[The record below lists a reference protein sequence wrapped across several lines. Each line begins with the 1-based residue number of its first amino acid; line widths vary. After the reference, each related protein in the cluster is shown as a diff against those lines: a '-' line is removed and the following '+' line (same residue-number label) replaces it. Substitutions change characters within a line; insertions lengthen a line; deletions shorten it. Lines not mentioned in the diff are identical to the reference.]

1 MLLEK
6 LKILECSLHGEKRS
20 DRHWLEQILHP
31 QFHEI
36 TRSGLMVNRIE
47 TIASLEHERDAPD
60 IRSADFQ
67 LICLGDTCV
76 ILHYRTSQSDGSRA
90 SLRTSYWILCEENGW
105 QLAFHQ
111 GTPEAGS
118 T

>member
-20 DRHWLEQILHP
+20 DRNWLEQILHP

-60 IRSADFQ
+60 ILSADFQ
-67 LICLGDTCV
+67 LICLGDACV